1 MTILRKQD
9 NAIWSAQLAEFALYD
24 DAGARVNAGLTAV
37 AKDTSAAA
45 LNPGE
50 ATASEPAGATH
61 GGEGEE
67 NGGFGKLFDGDLS
80 TKYICG
86 CTLDDTRRIV
96 VTLHLR
102 DDAAAACGYG
112 FVTAA
117 DAGTFPG
124 RNPNSWTLEASRD
137 GATWFML
144 DTRRDVETPAAN
156 GVPYNGGVPY
166 LFQGKG
172 DRPTAELETEGRLV
186 PDVPVEVGATW
197 LVGDAGV
204 RIGGLTV
211 DCLGGVGMI
220 DRLNAAE
227 TGELRLVNGAGL
239 PLYGMVLPVAI
250 AKISNGGNLANWG
263 VFVDG
268 VPRRDVRL
276 AEAGGRGLVLNG
288 LGTRLLV
295 R

>member
-1 MTILRKQD
+1 MTVR
-9 NAIWSAQLAEFALYD
+9 
-24 DAGARVNAGLTAV
+24 
-37 AKDTSAAA
+37 
-45 LNPGE
+45 
-50 ATASEPAGATH
+50 
-61 GGEGEE
+61 
-67 NGGFGKLFDGDLS
+67 
-80 TKYICG
+80 
-86 CTLDDTRRIV
+86 
-96 VTLHLR
+96 LR
-102 DDAAAACGYG
+102 DDAAATCGYG

-137 GATWFML
+137 GTTWFML
-144 DTRRDVETPAAN
+144 DARRDVETPAAN

-172 DRPTAELETEGRLV
+172 DRPAGELETEGRLV
-186 PDVPVEVGATW
+186 PDVPVEAGAMW

-220 DRLNAAE
+220 DRLNVAE

-250 AKISNGGNLANWG
+250 AKISNGGYLANWG